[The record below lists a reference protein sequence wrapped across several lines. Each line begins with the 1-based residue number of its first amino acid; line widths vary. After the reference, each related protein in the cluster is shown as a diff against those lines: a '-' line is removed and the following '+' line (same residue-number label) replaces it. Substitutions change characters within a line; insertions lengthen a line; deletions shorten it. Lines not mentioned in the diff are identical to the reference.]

1 MDRTPCESSFKGSYK
16 TSLLISWFIIVSR
29 KPMNSFSSSP
39 VSPPA
44 TFGSPSERRRD
55 SRSGGIE
62 PAPPPPAV
70 EEVEA
75 DED

>member
-1 MDRTPCESSFKGSYK
+1 
-16 TSLLISWFIIVSR
+16 
-29 KPMNSFSSSP
+29 MNSFSSSP